1 MEWSDFFDGLAKKAA
16 PFLTAQKYE
25 WEWKGDTFHI
35 QSNFDDT
42 FYMEFTLPKPSD
54 YKMTVTMAGYCKLV
68 SYTVQSS
75 PGNEFMKK
83 LLQGKIIAATKMLWR
98 VGSEKGARDLWNYF
112 NDAFKPKTPWLQ
124 PDE

>member
-1 MEWSDFFDGLAKKAA
+1 MEWREFFYGLATKASPA
-16 PFLTAQKYE
+16 LAAQLLA
-25 WEWKGDTFHI
+25 WEWQGDTFHI
-35 QSNFDDT
+35 RSKSDDT

-68 SYTVQSS
+68 SYKIQLH
-75 PGNEFMKK
+75 PGDESDEF
-83 LLQGKIIAATKMLWR
+83 LQGNIIAATKMLWR

-112 NDAFKPKTPWLQ
+112 NDAFKPKTPWLE

>member
-35 QSNFDDT
+35 QSTYDHT
-42 FYMEFTLPKPSD
+42 FYMEFTLPASG
-54 YKMTVTMAGYCKLV
+54 YMTVTMAGYCKLV
-68 SYTVQSS
+68 SYKIQLH
-75 PGNEFMKK
+75 PGDESDEF
-83 LLQGKIIAATKMLWR
+83 LQGNIIAATKMLWR

-124 PDE
+124 PNE